1 MEISN
6 EVFSSILSWLILSA
20 FKVIISLA
28 VLLVSFKVVNAI
40 SRKIEGTGNSG
51 KLDKTIAKTLAYLF
65 KLAMK
70 LAIILCLI
78 GFIGVDTSGFAALLV
93 SVGAGIGLAL
103 NGALSNLAGGILI
116 ILTRPFSVDDFIEAQ
131 GYSGT
136 VEDIHVT
143 TTKIRTPDNKVVY
156 IPNGPLSADTI
167 VNYSV
172 KDTRRV
178 DFTFAIGY
186 SEDFDRAK
194 QIVME
199 IFASHELV
207 LNEPE
212 PMARISEHGESSINI
227 TARAWVKSA
236 DYWTVKFDIMEAVK
250 RAFDRAGIEIPYN
263 QLDVHIKE

>member
-93 SVGAGIGLAL
+93 SVGAGIGLWYFER
-103 NGALSNLAGGILI
+103 SVAG
-116 ILTRPFSVDDFIEAQ
+116 
-131 GYSGT
+131 
-136 VEDIHVT
+136 
-143 TTKIRTPDNKVVY
+143 VVRY
-156 IPNGPLSADTI
+156 
-167 VNYSV
+167 
-172 KDTRRV
+172 
-178 DFTFAIGY
+178 
-186 SEDFDRAK
+186 
-194 QIVME
+194 
-199 IFASHELV
+199 
-207 LNEPE
+207 
-212 PMARISEHGESSINI
+212 
-227 TARAWVKSA
+227 
-236 DYWTVKFDIMEAVK
+236 
-250 RAFDRAGIEIPYN
+250 
-263 QLDVHIKE
+263 